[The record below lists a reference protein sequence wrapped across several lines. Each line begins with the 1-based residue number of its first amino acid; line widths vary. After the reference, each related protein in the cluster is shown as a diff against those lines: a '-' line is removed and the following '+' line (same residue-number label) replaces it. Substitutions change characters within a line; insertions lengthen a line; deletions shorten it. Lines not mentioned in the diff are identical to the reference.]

1 VAADPEVITIDLE
14 RDLIDGAVLKVRQTF
29 RVALSAVVATF
40 ARGPTRANVDLGA
53 RFLATNL
60 TAQDEPPVP
69 DLPVITPRGNGYGL
83 YFDMAP
89 GDLGV
94 ALCCDMPVRG
104 LYEDGEVVTPQR
116 VMGHDYG
123 CAVLF
128 PGGRVSS
135 STTPTDPP
143 NPLDTIALMADDS
156 SAAVILRGA
165 GKTSPAELGSMVLA
179 VAGPT
184 ASLLLGSDTAVIPP
198 ACAPQVL
205 ANLQDLNTRI
215 QAWVPVPND
224 GGASLK
230 PIFLAWV
237 AALQNMADAKARL
250 DGP

>member
-1 VAADPEVITIDLE
+1 MATRDDEVVVIDLE
-14 RDLIDGAVLKVRQTF
+14 RDLIDGAVLKVYQRF

-40 ARGPTRANVDLGA
+40 ARGPSRANVDLGA

-94 ALCCDMPVRG
+94 AVCCDMAVRG

-116 VMGHDYG
+116 ATGHDYG

-135 STTPTDPP
+135 SETPTDPP
-143 NPLDTIALMADDS
+143 NPAGTLTIGSDDA
-156 SAAVILRGA
+156 SARATFRRA
-165 GKTSPAELGSMVLA
+165 GGPDPAELGSMTLA
-179 VAGPT
+179 TAGPS
-184 ASLLLGSDTAVIPP
+184 ASLLLGGDTATLGVARLTDPVDRNALMTTWMSQVTAAINTL
-198 ACAPQVL
+198 APGSV
-205 ANLQDLNTRI
+205 TPFVTPGI
-215 QAWVPVPND
+215 
-224 GGASLK
+224 GTISGAS
-230 PIFLAWV
+230 
-237 AALQNMADAKARL
+237 AKVVSE
-250 DGP
+250 